1 MPGKEYEHYLHLSK
15 EDLLLIIRKKDNENK
30 QLQNRMK
37 ELKILKEKYYS
48 YNMFHMEEIARL
60 DKVIGQYK
68 GLRK

>member
-1 MPGKEYEHYLHLSK
+1 
-15 EDLLLIIRKKDNENK
+15 
-30 QLQNRMK
+30 MK

-48 YNMFHMEEIARL
+48 YNMFHMKEIARL

>member
-15 EDLLLIIRKKDNENK
+15 EDK

-48 YNMFHMEEIARL
+48 YNMFHMKEIARL